1 MSNFGKTWRID
12 GVIAAYITRGS
23 VNGQYRVLIERCHA
37 NLDDI
42 EAINWAHPT
51 VELLREGVSGI
62 QGLPEGYGFTLTDII
77 YDHGN
82 KSYTVTVQV
91 AEQYL
96 GDVAGY
102 ISQVAELED
111 QVEAAQGQAA
121 EAQALVQEANAAA
134 EEARIQMESAQAQA
148 DDAKAQAEAAKAQAE
163 EAQANVQAAE
173 AAAAEKDATIA
184 AQAQEIEALKADSGD
199 AVVKSLE
206 QAYEEGVES
215 NG

>member
-1 MSNFGKTWRID
+1 MSNFGETWRID
-12 GVIAAYITRGS
+12 GVTAAYITRGP
-23 VNGQYRVLIERCHA
+23 VNGQYRVLFERCHA

-51 VELLREGVSGI
+51 VELLWEGVSGI
-62 QGLPEGYGFTLTDII
+62 QSLPEGYGFTVSDIT
-77 YDHGN
+77 YDHIS

-102 ISQVAELED
+102 EAQVAELES
-111 QVEAAQGQAA
+111 QAA
-121 EAQALVQEANAAA
+121 DAA
-134 EEARIQMESAQAQA
+134 
-148 DDAKAQAEAAKAQAE
+148 AQAEAALAQAE
-163 EAQANVQAAE
+163 EAQAQAEAAE
-173 AAAAEKDATIA
+173 AAAAEKDETIA
-184 AQAQEIEALKADSGD
+184 AQAQQIEALKADSGA
-199 AVVKSLE
+199 AVVESLE

>member
-1 MSNFGKTWRID
+1 MSNFGETWRID
-12 GVIAAYITRGS
+12 GVIAAYVTRGP
-23 VNGQYRVLIERCHA
+23 VNGQYRVLFERCHA
-37 NLDDI
+37 ELDDI

-62 QGLPEGYGFTLTDII
+62 QSLPEGYGFTVSDIT
-77 YDHGN
+77 YDHIS

-102 ISQVAELED
+102 EAQVAELES
-111 QVEAAQGQAA
+111 QAA
-121 EAQALVQEANAAA
+121 DAA
-134 EEARIQMESAQAQA
+134 
-148 DDAKAQAEAAKAQAE
+148 AQAEAALAQAE
-163 EAQANVQAAE
+163 AAE
-173 AAAAEKDATIA
+173 AAAAEKDETIA
-184 AQAQEIEALKADSGD
+184 AQAQQIEALKADSGA
-199 AVVKSLE
+199 AVVESLE